1 MVIRMYMQRLKALR
15 ENSGKLQKEI
25 AQELNMKQQQYQRY
39 ENGKTEMS
47 VTLLNIL
54 ADYYQ
59 TSIDYIVGRTDV
71 KEPYP
76 KNEKTSK

>member
-1 MVIRMYMQRLKALR
+1 MVIRMYMQRLKSLR
-15 ENSGKLQKEI
+15 ENKGKLQKEI

-47 VTLLNIL
+47 ITLLNIL

-59 TSIDYIVGRTDV
+59 TSIDYIVGRTDI

-76 KNEKTSK
+76 KK